1 MYTTT
6 KYNTYIIYMQTVI
19 TLLCPCDQ
27 DATTITLK
35 VNMSRFRK
43 TGRTVKYMVR
53 PLVDHPVAV
62 IHVKFSKI

>member
-43 TGRTVKYMVR
+43 TERTVKYMVR
-53 PLVDHPVAV
+53 PLVDQDATT
-62 IHVKFSKI
+62 ITLSLSI